1 MKGAENTGCLTWAYI
16 GDLHFTGNVDSCVM
30 PGDNTEDGSA
40 AQYASIRRG
49 LDGLNILFHAIPGD
63 PDRNS

>member
-1 MKGAENTGCLTWAYI
+1 
-16 GDLHFTGNVDSCVM
+16 M